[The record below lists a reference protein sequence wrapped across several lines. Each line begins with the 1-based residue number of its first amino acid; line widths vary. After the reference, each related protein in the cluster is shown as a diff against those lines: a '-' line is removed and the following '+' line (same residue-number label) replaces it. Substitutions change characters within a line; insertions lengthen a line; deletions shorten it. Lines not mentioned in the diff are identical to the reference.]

1 MIKKLYILKKERGI
15 RPLTVKLGIAL
26 HSDMSSKEISLVCK
40 VNIFLYYQR
49 KNKNHRGQ
57 VNRPERVN
65 QGTCPCDP
73 PCDPWSIIGEIMES
87 NCYMIEKMPPKGVS
101 FSDFICT
108 FAMSCYD
115 LCLF

>member
-1 MIKKLYILKKERGI
+1 MGEEI
-15 RPLTVKLGIAL
+15 R
-26 HSDMSSKEISLVCK
+26 SDMSPKEISLVCK

-73 PCDPWSIIGEIMES
+73 WSIIGEIMES
-87 NCYMIEKMPPKGVS
+87 NCSMIEKMPPKGVS